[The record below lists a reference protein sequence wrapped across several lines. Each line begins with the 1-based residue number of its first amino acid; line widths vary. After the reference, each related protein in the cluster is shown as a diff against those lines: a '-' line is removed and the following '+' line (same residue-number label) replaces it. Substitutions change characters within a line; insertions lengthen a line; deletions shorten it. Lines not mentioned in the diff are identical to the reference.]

1 MNNFNSSSVE
11 KLEKS
16 AFEAIKLLRRKKF
29 EKGLPFMINS
39 DMLDSD
45 QCFLEYPDGS
55 IKIVEADPERC
66 DFRIVFEYDINEAN
80 RLRRKLRLV

>member
-1 MNNFNSSSVE
+1 MTAK

-16 AFEAIKLLRRKKF
+16 ASGAIKLLRRKKF
-29 EKGLPFMINS
+29 EQGLPFMINS

-55 IKIVEADPERC
+55 IKIVEADPEKC
-66 DFRIVFEYDINEAN
+66 DFRVVFEYDINESN
-80 RLRRKLRLV
+80 RLRRKLKLI